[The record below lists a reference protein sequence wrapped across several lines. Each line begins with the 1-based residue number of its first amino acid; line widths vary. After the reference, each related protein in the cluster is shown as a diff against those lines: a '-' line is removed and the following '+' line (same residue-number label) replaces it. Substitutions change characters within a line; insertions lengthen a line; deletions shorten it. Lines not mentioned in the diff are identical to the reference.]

1 MFGSDTGKAHRATA
15 KFMKWLCYVAIP
27 GSRCQKNKLVAIGN
41 AWIGRFSFL
50 IQKQNAITIQHS
62 ITNARQK
69 EMRSGT
75 HVNHGYSNEFL
86 DSDRTAN
93 VYFTSDVDA
102 KNRIR
107 SLNEY
112 SKINLNAIRR
122 AGMHDDGV
130 FNDCQLSDQEFDDEV
145 ALVLQHS
152 LSVCFQT

>member
-1 MFGSDTGKAHRATA
+1 MLPFGLAPPKRIVCNIGKAQRAAA

-27 GSRCQKNKLVAIGN
+27 GSRCQNNKSVAIGN

-50 IQKQNAITIQHS
+50 IQKQNAITIQHFT
-62 ITNARQK
+62 TNARQK

-75 HVNHGYSNEFL
+75 HVNHGYNNEFL
-86 DSDRTAN
+86 DSDRVAN

-102 KNRIR
+102 KYRIR
-107 SLNEY
+107 SLNEF

-130 FNDCQLSDQEFDDEV
+130 FNDCQLTEKDTK
-145 ALVLQHS
+145 L
-152 LSVCFQT
+152 